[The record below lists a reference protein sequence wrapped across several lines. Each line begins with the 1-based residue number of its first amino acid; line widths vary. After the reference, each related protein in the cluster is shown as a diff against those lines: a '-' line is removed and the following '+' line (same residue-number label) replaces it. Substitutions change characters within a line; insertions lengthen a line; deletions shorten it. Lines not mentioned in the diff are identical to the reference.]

1 MDARL
6 CTAIHGTVVYPLDM
20 SAARQVTMAAYE
32 LVRRSG
38 QYALCTLCTVVGQGI
53 ALVIKNPNLT
63 RGDKS

>member
-1 MDARL
+1 MDVRL
-6 CTAIHGTVVYPLDM
+6 CNALHGIVVYSLYM
-20 SAARQVTMAAYE
+20 SGVRRVTSAAYE

-38 QYALCTLCTVVGQGI
+38 QYALCTLCMVVGQGI